1 MINTNPTR
9 STIINSDDSFM
20 MCHVQNTIFLKY
32 VKNFEATGS
41 VLDRTQCAENTCWE
55 TTTWKWC

>member
-9 STIINSDDSFM
+9 STVINSDDSFM
-20 MCHVQNTIFLKY
+20 MCHVQNTVIFLKY

-41 VLDRTQCAENTCWE
+41 ILRHDRMCRKHLLRK
-55 TTTWKWC
+55 TT

>member
-9 STIINSDDSFM
+9 STIINSDNSFM
-20 MCHVQNTIFLKY
+20 IYHVQNTIILKY

-41 VLDRTQCAENTCWE
+41 ILDRTECAENTC
-55 TTTWKWC
+55 